1 MKGRKKMAEEKVR
14 ERKTEKKREAHD
26 YSEHEW
32 VKNLLFKRS
41 WCIECGSQTE
51 ALKNGHSEWIHPME
65 MCHEGNSINILIKAA
80 RTQESFEAVGTAL
93 NKCLQ
98 LKKEQRAA
106 QLLWHQL
113 NLKALWL
120 FLFS

>member
-1 MKGRKKMAEEKVR
+1 MKHTTIV
-14 ERKTEKKREAHD
+14 
-26 YSEHEW
+26 SEHEW

-51 ALKNGHSEWIHPME
+51 ALKNGHDEWIRPME

-80 RTQESFEAVGTAL
+80 RAQESFEAAATAL
-93 NKCLQ
+93 NEWLQ
-98 LKKEQRAA
+98 LKKKQRAA
-106 QLLWHQL
+106 LAQLRGIV
-113 NLKALWL
+113 ALL